1 MFYFGTGFENIW
13 DSDAF
18 SKVDWA
24 VSFAGWLWLVGSHE
38 CRIGNDAGKS
48 YDVDDIATGILTQQ
62 LFMSTLWVF
71 VKFEMAMATPK
82 PLSWEKGRSR
92 FLGPVFSQ
100 DELQRIRGW
109 SITVCCL
116 SWLSCLNWN
125 WWSLED
131 VFVVTT
137 SSVVRN
143 REGYQSM
150 MFGLTPFLLLAF
162 ISWIAAKWDCAL
174 GPLFECHQLSLE
186 MLQLWRVSHT
196 LFSIV
201 SSFMH
206 DIQMILSHNICI
218 YWYTYSKM
226 SYSTYA
232 TCTII
237 FIINLLLSSL
247 RSLVLIPLSYPPFLR
262 VAALKLSCRSGS
274 FSWSKVRVLT
284 TLLAVTVVMKFF
296 KARGKRGFQC
306 FPEGF

>member
-13 DSDAF
+13 DSNAF

-116 SWLSCLNWN
+116 SWLSCLNWK

-137 SSVVRN
+137 SNVVIHGNTTNYVVRN
-143 REGYQSM
+143 RQGYQSM
-150 MFGLTPFLLLAF
+150 MFGLTPFLLLA
-162 ISWIAAKWDCAL
+162 
-174 GPLFECHQLSLE
+174 LSLQSDTVHWDTC
-186 MLQLWRVSHT
+186 LNVTNSLLRCYSCDGCHIHYST
-196 LFSIV
+196 LHPPWYVTYTPYCPIKW
-201 SSFMH
+201 
-206 DIQMILSHNICI
+206 CI
-218 YWYTYSKM
+218 YIYN
-226 SYSTYA
+226 
-232 TCTII
+232 I
-237 FIINLLLSSL
+237 
-247 RSLVLIPLSYPPFLR
+247 LIHLF
-262 VAALKLSCRSGS
+262 
-274 FSWSKVRVLT
+274 
-284 TLLAVTVVMKFF
+284 
-296 KARGKRGFQC
+296 
-306 FPEGF
+306 